1 MITETLWSCGRA
13 HLSGG
18 GSRPLLGSCTVDA

>member
-13 HLSGG
+13 SPLRG